1 MRCRI
6 LPTLQLVGVLAI
18 CGLSLI
24 AFAVQSLPI
33 GRMSLPLFVNTSA
46 SLPFGL
52 YHLTKVASLERGDVL
67 RTCLP
72 DTLSQFAVQR
82 GYLRQGTCPGGSTRI
97 GKPVIALQGDTVLV
111 SDQYI
116 QVKGY
121 RGFETPIYEHDRRG
135 RRLSNA
141 IGTHVLPP
149 GKCFLLSTHSTLSY
163 DSRYYGPV
171 PCGSPPYYVLTSHG
185 FKTP

>member
-1 MRCRI
+1 MRRRI
-6 LPTLQLVGVLAI
+6 LPTLRFMSVLTI
-18 CGLSLI
+18 CGLFLI
-24 AFAVQSLPI
+24 AVAVQFLPI
-33 GRMSLPLFVNTSA
+33 GRTSLPLFVNTSA
-46 SLPFGL
+46 SLPFGFFRV
-52 YHLTKVASLERGDVL
+52 TKVASLKRGDVL

-82 GYLRQGTCPGGSTRI
+82 GYLRQGTCSGGSTRI

-116 QVKGY
+116 QVKGHLS
-121 RGFETPIYEHDRRG
+121 FETPIYEHDRRG

-171 PCGSPPYYVLTSHG
+171 PCGSPPYYVLTGHG
-185 FKTP
+185 FRTP

>member
-1 MRCRI
+1 MRRCI

-24 AFAVQSLPI
+24 AFAVKSLPI
-33 GRMSLPLFVNTSA
+33 DRMSPPLFVNTSA
-46 SLPFGL
+46 SLPFGF
-52 YHLTKVASLERGDVL
+52 YRVTKVANLKRGDVL

-97 GKPVIALQGDTVLV
+97 GKPVIALPGDTVLV
-111 SDQYI
+111 SNQNI
-116 QVKGY
+116 QVKGH
-121 RGFETPIYEHDRRG
+121 RDFEMPIYERDRRG
-135 RRLSNA
+135 RYLSNA
-141 IGTHVLPP
+141 IGTHVLSP
-149 GKCFLLSTHSTLSY
+149 GACFLLSTHSMLSY

-171 PCGSPPYYVLTSHG
+171 PCGSPPYYVLTGHG
-185 FKTP
+185 FRTP

>member
-6 LPTLQLVGVLAI
+6 LPTLLFMSVLAI
-18 CGLSLI
+18 CSLSLI
-24 AFAVQSLPI
+24 AVAVQSLPI
-33 GRMSLPLFVNTSA
+33 GRTSLPLFVNTSA
-46 SLPFGL
+46 SLPFGF
-52 YHLTKVASLERGDVL
+52 YRITKAANLKRGDVL

-97 GKPVIALQGDTVLV
+97 GKPVIALQGDTVSV

-116 QVKGY
+116 QVKGH
-121 RGFETPIYEHDRRG
+121 RGFEIPIYEHDRRG

-149 GKCFLLSTHSTLSY
+149 GTCFLLSTHSALSY

-171 PCGSPPYYVLTSHG
+171 PCESPPYYVLTGHG
-185 FKTP
+185 FRTP

>member
-6 LPTLQLVGVLAI
+6 LPTLQFIGVLAI

-24 AFAVQSLPI
+24 AVVVQFLPI
-33 GRMSLPLFVNTSA
+33 GRMSPPLFVNTSA
-46 SLPFGL
+46 SLPFGFFRI
-52 YHLTKVASLERGDVL
+52 TKVASLERGDVL

-97 GKPVIALQGDTVLV
+97 GKPVIGLQGDTVVV
-111 SDQYI
+111 SDRYI

-121 RGFETPIYEHDRRG
+121 RAFEIPIYEHDRRG
-135 RRLSNA
+135 RRLPNA
-141 IGTHVLPP
+141 TGIHVLSP
-149 GKCFLLSTHSTLSY
+149 GTCFLLSTHSALSY
-163 DSRYYGPV
+163 DSRYYGPI
-171 PCGSPPYYVLTSHG
+171 PCGSPPYYVLTGHG
-185 FKTP
+185 FRTP

>member
-1 MRCRI
+1 MEGRI
-6 LPTLQLVGVLAI
+6 LPKLQLMGVLAI
-18 CGLSLI
+18 CGLFLV
-24 AFAVQSLPI
+24 AVAVQSLPV

-46 SLPFGL
+46 SLPFGF
-52 YHLTKVASLERGDVL
+52 YRVTKVANLKRGDVL

-72 DTLSQFAVQR
+72 DTLSQFAVRR
-82 GYLRQGTCPGGSTRI
+82 GYLRQGTCSGGSTRI

-116 QVKGY
+116 QVKGHG
-121 RGFETPIYEHDRRG
+121 GFETPIYERDRRG

-141 IGTHVLPP
+141 IGIHVLSP
-149 GKCFLLSTHSTLSY
+149 GTCFLLSTHSAFSY

-171 PCGSPPYYVLTSHG
+171 PCGSPPHYVLTGHG
-185 FKTP
+185 FRTP